1 MCECLFT
8 KVTRVRLLSG
18 MSPQM
23 CSQIEVKGEFLPT
36 ELTFEGFFSGVHQL
50 MPFKLRI
57 IKEPLPATL
66 NWAYVLPLPMSH

>member
-1 MCECLFT
+1 
-8 KVTRVRLLSG
+8 

-36 ELTFEGFFSGVHQL
+36 QLAFEGFFSCVHQL
-50 MPFKLRI
+50 MSFKLGI

-66 NWAYVLPLPMSH
+66 NWTYVLPLTMGHKMLSER